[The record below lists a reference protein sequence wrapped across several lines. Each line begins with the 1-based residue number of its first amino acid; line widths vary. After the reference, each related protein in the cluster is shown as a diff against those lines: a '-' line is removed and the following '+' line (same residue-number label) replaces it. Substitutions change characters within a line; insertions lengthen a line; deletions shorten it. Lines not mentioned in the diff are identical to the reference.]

1 MTYLEI
7 KELCKKG
14 EVGIIPKWIGYLKWD
29 YAKDQIKFVNGDYI
43 MCQDELEEKIGNRT
57 DLYYII

>member
-14 EVGIIPKWIGYLKWD
+14 KIGLIPNWKGYLKWD
-29 YAKDQIKFVNGDYI
+29 YSKNQIKFVNGDYI
-43 MCQDELEEKIGNRT
+43 MYQNELEKKINNRT

>member
-29 YAKDQIKFVNGDYI
+29 YAKD
-43 MCQDELEEKIGNRT
+43 
-57 DLYYII
+57 